1 MKPSVV
7 TVGSIA
13 IFALFTAWFFL
24 THERVPDSSYTGYQ
38 GEARFNRFLAAEM
51 LLTELGIEAESRAIL
66 EPSEWLP
73 DYSDTILTRLS
84 APISVD
90 DERVA
95 LQDWIAAGGHLIIMP
110 PNNDTVLVENFLAE
124 FGYEITQ
131 QSAPEEE
138 EKDGDGENVDDGS
151 ETDDEETF
159 DYHLDLDYMS
169 DRITILD
176 DTTESTTLSDDLGI
190 VAARRT
196 WGSGFVTVVSSVR
209 FFSNSRLEDEDHARL
224 LLDVVAGY
232 IEPGKVW
239 FIYDA
244 SFAPLWLLI
253 WNNAP
258 FAVLGAA
265 ALLLIALWAAMPVF
279 GPTIFSD
286 KPVRRSIIE
295 HIRAAGTFVWKQHGS
310 KDLNDSAARAILHEA
325 EGRHPGIS
333 RLSKTKQAQLIA
345 RLTGLDA
352 QAVLD
357 AISSGGESHMREFT
371 QHMETLHKIR
381 KEL

>member
-7 TVGSIA
+7 TIA
-13 IFALFTAWFFL
+13 SFALFALFLGWFFL
-24 THERVPDSSYTGYQ
+24 THERVPDTTYTGYR

-51 LLTELGIEAESRAIL
+51 LLGELGIDVESQAIL
-66 EPSEWLP
+66 EPTEWLP
-73 DYSDTILTRLS
+73 DHSDTIFTRLS
-84 APISVD
+84 APIAVD
-90 DERVA
+90 DERFA

-110 PNNDTVLVENFLAE
+110 PKNETVLVDNFLAE
-124 FGYEITQ
+124 FGYEISR
-131 QSAPEEE
+131 QSAPEDE
-138 EKDGDGENVDDGS
+138 DGAA
-151 ETDDEETF
+151 DDEEDGASGDDAETF
-159 DYHLDLDYMS
+159 DYHLDLDYIS
-169 DRITILD
+169 NRVTILD
-176 DTTESTTLSDDLGI
+176 DTTKSTTLSDDLGI
-190 VAARRT
+190 VAARRP
-196 WGSGFVTVVSSVR
+196 WGSGFVTVVSSVQ
-209 FFSNSRLEDEDHARL
+209 FFSNRQLDEADHARL

-239 FIYDA
+239 LIYDA

-253 WNNAP
+253 WNNAAY
-258 FAVLGAA
+258 AVLGGAG
-265 ALLLIALWAAMPVF
+265 LLLIALWAAMPVF
-279 GPTIFSD
+279 GPTIYSD
-286 KPVRRSIIE
+286 KPVRRSIVE

-310 KDLNDSAARAILHEA
+310 KDLNDSAAKAILHEA

-352 QAVLD
+352 QTVLD
-357 AISSGGESHMREFT
+357 AISSGGQSHMREFT

>member
-1 MKPSVV
+1 MKPSIV
-7 TVGSIA
+7 TIGSIA

-24 THERVPDSSYTGYQ
+24 THERVPDTSYTGYQ

-51 LLTELGIEAESRAIL
+51 LLNELGIDAESQAIL
-66 EPSEWLP
+66 EPTEWLP

-84 APISVD
+84 APIAVD
-90 DERVA
+90 DERIA
-95 LQDWIAAGGHLIIMP
+95 LQDWVAAGGHLIIMP
-110 PNNDTVLVENFLAE
+110 PNNETVLVDNFLAE
-124 FGYEITQ
+124 YGYEITQ
-131 QSAPEEE
+131 RAAPEEE
-138 EKDGDGENVDDGS
+138 DNDAENSDDDAES
-151 ETDDEETF
+151 QDEEPV
-159 DYHLDLDYMS
+159 DYHLDLDYMW
-169 DRITILD
+169 DRVAILD
-176 DTTESTTLSDDLGI
+176 DTIASTTLSDDHGI

-209 FFSNSRLEDEDHARL
+209 FFSNGRLEDADHARL

-239 FIYDA
+239 LIYDA
-244 SFAPLWLLI
+244 SFAPLWQLI

-258 FAVLGAA
+258 FAVIGGT
-265 ALLLIALWAAMPVF
+265 ALLLIALWAAMPLF
-279 GPTIFSD
+279 GPILFSD

-357 AISSGGESHMREFT
+357 AISSGGQSHMREFT